1 MHFAFFIKI
10 FQRNSNIHG
19 HACTIEYY
27 IFFTLFFIKR
37 ILKFLIT
44 LIKIELSTQVKHCNV
59 AFFMIVTVLKKLNI
73 IYHFHVL
80 ILN

>member
-19 HACTIEYY
+19 HALLNNIY
-27 IFFTLFFIKR
+27 FSLFFFIKR